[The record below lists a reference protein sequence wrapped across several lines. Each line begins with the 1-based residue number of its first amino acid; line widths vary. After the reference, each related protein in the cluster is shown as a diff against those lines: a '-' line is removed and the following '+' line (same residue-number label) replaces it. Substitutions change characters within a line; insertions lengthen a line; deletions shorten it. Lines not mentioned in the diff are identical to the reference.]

1 MLNKLKVM
9 GNSTFI
15 YVHWAFN
22 SRKIIKKLPIYM
34 WPMFTHVH
42 PRVNYEYT
50 KIELEVNLNLTK
62 SELKVN

>member
-1 MLNKLKVM
+1 
-9 GNSTFI
+9 
-15 YVHWAFN
+15 
-22 SRKIIKKLPIYM
+22 M

-62 SELKVN
+62 RIESELKVN